1 MQVDVL
7 GSSLRVAHAPRLI
20 GFGGRALNRLD
31 WQIGLILDDAGASS
45 GFKSSLFQVCCY
57 LDMHCL
63 RLRHAAVVIA
73 GDSCN

>member
-1 MQVDVL
+1 MQVEVL

-20 GFGGRALNRLD
+20 GLGGRALNRLD

-45 GFKSSLFQVCCY
+45 GFKSSLFQVCY
-57 LDMHCL
+57 LDMHWL
-63 RLRHAAVVIA
+63 RLRRAAVVIA